1 MMDLYSIGELLID
14 FIPGSEPFSYI
25 RKAGGAPA
33 NVAIAVA
40 KNGLKAGMCCSV
52 GADDFGRFLMATLD
66 EHGVKAFH
74 PQLCEEAVTT
84 MAIVTLAPDGDRSFT
99 FVRKPGADM
108 LLEENDVKEADIA
121 DSVIVHAGSV
131 TLSATPVD
139 KATVR
144 ALRLGH
150 ELGKL
155 VSFDVNYRDVMW
167 DTKDDCTAY
176 VKQILPYV
184 DLLKISDEEVDM
196 LGGEENILSV
206 MAEYGITVVVET
218 LGSKGARCFFGGET
232 FDVPG
237 RKAVCVDA
245 TGAGDAFWGGFLSS
259 LRIQGVEK
267 TEQLTREILEKA
279 MTYGNVSGWICV
291 QSKGAIEA
299 LPTRAQIEAH
309 L

>member
-1 MMDLYSIGELLID
+1 MMDLYSVGELLID

-40 KNGLKAGMCCSV
+40 RNGLQAGMCCSV
-52 GADDFGRFLMATLD
+52 GEDDFGRFLMDTLK
-66 EHGVKAFH
+66 ENGVKAFH
-74 PQLCEEAVTT
+74 PELCKEAVTT

-108 LLEENDVKEADIA
+108 LLDEADVKEADIA
-121 DSVIVHAGSV
+121 DCVIVHGGSV
-131 TLSATPVD
+131 TLSASPVD

-144 ALRLGH
+144 ALKLGH

-155 VSFDVNYRDVMW
+155 VSFDINYRDVMW
-167 DTKDDCTAY
+167 ESKDACADY
-176 VKQILPYV
+176 VKKILPYV

-196 LGGEENILSV
+196 IGGEENVLNV
-206 MAEYGITVVVET
+206 MKENGITVVVET

-267 TEQLTREILEKA
+267 ASQLTREILEKA

-291 QSKGAIEA
+291 QSKGAIES
-299 LPTRAQIEAH
+299 LPTRAQIESH